1 MLLFT
6 KIANDYILKKIEAS
20 NIIFITL
27 VFIFSYMTSHLV
39 QIRLTLRVL

>member
-6 KIANDYILKKIEAS
+6 KIALYYVLKKIEAS
-20 NIIFITL
+20 RIIFITL
-27 VFIFSYMTSHLV
+27 VFIFSCITSHLV